1 MLKEHLTLLNNK
13 IIHFQQGHIP
23 SDLVVLKRLFDLLD
37 IHFREVRQPLF
48 YAEVLRV
55 SPSSLNNLTREHF
68 KCTVYELMQGR
79 IHEEAER
86 LLKYST
92 LTIKEIT
99 FELGMTDPSYF
110 CKCFRKV
117 TGLSP
122 KRFREGVC

>member
-23 SDLVVLKRLFDLLD
+23 SDLVVLKKLFDLLE
-37 IHFREVRQPLF
+37 IHFRGIRQPSF
-48 YAEVLRV
+48 YSEALKVTL
-55 SPSSLNNLTREHF
+55 SNLNYLTRQHF
-68 KCTVYELMQGR
+68 NCTVYELMQGR
-79 IHEEAER
+79 IHEEAEK

-110 CKCFRKV
+110 CKCFRKI